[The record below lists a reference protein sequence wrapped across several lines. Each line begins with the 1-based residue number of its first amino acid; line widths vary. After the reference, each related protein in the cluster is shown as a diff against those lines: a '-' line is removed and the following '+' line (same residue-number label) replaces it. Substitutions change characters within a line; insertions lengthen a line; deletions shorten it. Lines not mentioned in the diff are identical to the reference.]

1 MDKTQATSYRQQL
14 LEQQA
19 GIRAPLAQQRGEATG
34 RVEAAAEHFMHA
46 EDSRAQVA
54 SERTLEFALEDR
66 EAEHLNAIAA
76 ALARIDAGTYGECAD
91 CGQDIAAAR
100 LQATPEVARCVHC
113 QEAVEAHHRPG
124 H

>member
-1 MDKTQATSYRQQL
+1 MDQTQATSYRQQL

-19 GIRAPLAQQRGEATG
+19 GIRAQLAQQRGEATG

-100 LQATPEVARCVHC
+100 LKATPEVARCVRC

-124 H
+124 L

>member
-1 MDKTQATSYRQQL
+1 MKVFNHFPGVDRMDKTQATSYRQQL

-19 GIRAPLAQQRGEATG
+19 GIQAQLAQQRGEATG
-34 RVEAAAEHFMHA
+34 RVEAAAEHFTQA

-76 ALARIDAGTYGECAD
+76 ALAALPPLPP
-91 CGQDIAAAR
+91 QK
-100 LQATPEVARCVHC
+100 
-113 QEAVEAHHRPG
+113 
-124 H
+124 